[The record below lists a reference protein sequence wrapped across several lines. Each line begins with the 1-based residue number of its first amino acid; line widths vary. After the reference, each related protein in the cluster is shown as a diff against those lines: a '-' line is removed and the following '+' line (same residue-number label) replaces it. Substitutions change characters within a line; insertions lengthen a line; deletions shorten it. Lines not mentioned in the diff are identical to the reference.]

1 AQPRSFSLP
10 PCHPCP
16 RLRLPVTLGC
26 HQSPNKNLGVETSEM
41 PAQTARAPTPQPPIL
56 LQENVGSIRLLTLN
70 RPAARNSLSEG
81 LIAEL
86 HAALKEI
93 HDDNSVRA
101 VVIAANGPAFS
112 SGHDMKEL
120 TARRSDADRGRAYFG
135 QIMNACSAMM
145 QAVVLLP
152 KPVVAAVQGIATAAG
167 CQLVASCDLAVA
179 SEAAGFATPGVDIGL
194 FCSTPMVALSR
205 NVPRKQ
211 AMEMLL
217 TGEPVPAAEARNI
230 GLVNRVVPVGTERE
244 AAIAL
249 AQQVALKSA
258 YTVKLGKE
266 AFYRQIEMSL
276 ADAYRYAAEV
286 MTENMMAR
294 DAEEGIGAFIEKRE
308 PKWQEKKEN

>member
-1 AQPRSFSLP
+1 
-10 PCHPCP
+10 
-16 RLRLPVTLGC
+16 
-26 HQSPNKNLGVETSEM
+26 M
-41 PAQTARAPTPQPPIL
+41 PAQTARASAPQPPIL
-56 LQENVGSIRLLTLN
+56 LREKIASIAVLTLN

-86 HAALKEI
+86 HAALDEVGRDK
-93 HDDNSVRA
+93 SVRA

-112 SGHDMKEL
+112 AGHDMKEL
-120 TARRSDADRGRAYFG
+120 TARRSDADRGRAYFAE
-135 QIMNACSAMM
+135 IMNACSAMM
-145 QAVVLLP
+145 QAVVRLP
-152 KPVVAAVQGIATAAG
+152 KPVVAAVQGVATAAG

-179 SEAAGFATPGVDIGL
+179 SEAASFATPGVDIGL

-217 TGEPVPAAEARNI
+217 TGEPISAETARDI
-230 GLVNRVVPVGTERE
+230 GLVNHVVPAGTERD

-249 AQQVALKSA
+249 AQKVALKSA
-258 YTVKLGKE
+258 YTIKLGKE
-266 AFYRQIEMSL
+266 AFYRQAEMSL

-308 PKWQEKKEN
+308 PKWQDK